1 MRSRQVAMVVAGLIA
16 VGVAAV
22 VGVMLAS
29 QGAGA
34 AIRGDALLQAVA
46 RIHSKGGRL
55 MMLDDEEDP
64 GPESLNKYLRV
75 SADSVAYSCGGKE
88 VAQVCLLGTETCVA
102 SMQKKSQYTTEQSV
116 ARDMGTCSCFQENG
130 CSAGC
135 NAAMQ
140 SMFGGYISVA
150 DCPGDTTPF
159 VYSGTNPYD
168 AYGGSAFDSVYN
180 DPGFMYS
187 TAGAIYK
194 ANPREQMLAEV
205 PADEPVMLVSRAM
218 KMQAG
223 RKI

>member
-1 MRSRQVAMVVAGLIA
+1 MTIDC
-16 VGVAAV
+16 
-22 VGVMLAS
+22 
-29 QGAGA
+29 
-34 AIRGDALLQAVA
+34 AIFVSGHARVSLPPHRALTKALLFVIRPRDAHFFLSAAAAAAAATCAAASCWRQT
-46 RIHSKGGRL
+46 
-55 MMLDDEEDP
+55 
-64 GPESLNKYLRV
+64 GPETLNQYLRV

-150 DCPGDTTPF
+150 DCPGDTSPF

-168 AYGGSAFDSVYN
+168 VYGGSAFDSVYN
-180 DPGFMYS
+180 DPGGCSY
-187 TAGAIYK
+187 
-194 ANPREQMLAEV
+194 L
-205 PADEPVMLVSRAM
+205 
-218 KMQAG
+218 
-223 RKI
+223 

>member
-1 MRSRQVAMVVAGLIA
+1 MKRAGTRDVDMRVRHVFSD
-16 VGVAAV
+16 GVWKY
-22 VGVMLAS
+22 L
-29 QGAGA
+29 
-34 AIRGDALLQAVA
+34 R
-46 RIHSKGGRL
+46 
-55 MMLDDEEDP
+55 P

-88 VAQVCLLGTETCVA
+88 VAQVCLLSTETCVA
-102 SMQKKSQYTTEQSV
+102 SMQKKSQYTTEQTV

-159 VYSGTNPYD
+159 LYSGTNPYD

-194 ANPREQMLAEV
+194 ANPREQMLAQA

>member
-1 MRSRQVAMVVAGLIA
+1 
-16 VGVAAV
+16 
-22 VGVMLAS
+22 
-29 QGAGA
+29 
-34 AIRGDALLQAVA
+34 
-46 RIHSKGGRL
+46 
-55 MMLDDEEDP
+55 
-64 GPESLNKYLRV
+64 V

-159 VYSGTNPYD
+159 IYSGSNPYD
-168 AYGGSAFDSVYN
+168 VYGGSAFDSVYN

-194 ANPREQMLAEV
+194 ANPREQMLAQV
-205 PADEPVMLVSRAM
+205 PADESVVILSRAM
-218 KMQAG
+218 KLQAG